1 MDGLTPESLVLILG
15 AFFSPILT
23 VIGLILTH
31 RLELMKIKAQ
41 TEMRKEK
48 RLSGNVEETDSE
60 YAAIV
65 DLLRVDAAKSGNHQ
79 IEALIEVVDYLQ
91 SQIAKG
97 VTESIQLREKFN
109 KMEADYNATLEENKL
124 LKQEVEGLRNRI
136 RQMEIQLEEKDA
148 LD

>member
-1 MDGLTPESLVLILG
+1 
-15 AFFSPILT
+15 
-23 VIGLILTH
+23 
-31 RLELMKIKAQ
+31 MKIKAQ